1 MTAQAVLAA
10 ARNHWGTENGQ
21 HWKLDVGLGEDASKV
36 HHRAAAEN
44 LATVRR
50 CVFNAHSLCDFFPKE
65 SMHRRAELAGLN
77 NNYRTE
83 LVREEVFF
91 TS

>member
-36 HHRAAAEN
+36 HHRG
-44 LATVRR
+44 LPPKTLLQLGR

-65 SMHRRAELAGLN
+65 SMHRRAELAGLK
-77 NNYRTE
+77 
-83 LVREEVFF
+83 
-91 TS
+91 